1 MSTEI
6 GVVEDKVSATVVKRP
21 AGAEG
26 MRAGGVFTVVC
37 HDAHGNFKWEDT
49 FHNLVTNQGAAYM
62 NQTFFTGSGYTA
74 SGNLF
79 IGLITGPGSGNTYAP
94 GDVIDS
100 HGGWTENTAYSG
112 SRKALVMGTAT
123 TADPSIINN
132 SLSTAVFTMT
142 SNAQVIAGAF
152 VTTVNT
158 GGTSPSDKLFSEG
171 NFTGGDKTV
180 DSGDTLTVTYEFSLN
195 PA

>member
-37 HDAHGNFKWEDT
+37 HDAQGNFKWEDT

-62 NQTFFTGSGYTA
+62 NQIFFTGSGYTA

-79 IGLITGPGSGNTYAP
+79 IGLINGPGSGNTYAA

-100 HGGWTENTAYSG
+100 HAGWTENTAYSP

-123 TADPSIINN
+123 TADPSVINN
-132 SLSTAVFTMT
+132 SSSTAVFTMT

-158 GGTSPSDKLFSEG
+158 GGTSPADKLFSEG

>member
-1 MSTEI
+1 MSTET
-6 GVVEDKVSATVVKRP
+6 GVVKDVVSASVVKRP
-21 AGAEG
+21 SESEG
-26 MRAGGVFTVVC
+26 MKAGGVFTVVC
-37 HDAHGNFKWEDT
+37 HDAQGNFKWEDT

-79 IGLITGPGSGNTYAP
+79 VGLITGPGSGNTYAA
-94 GDVIDS
+94 GDVINS
-100 HGGWTENTAYSG
+100 HAGWTENTAYSG

-123 TADPSIINN
+123 TADPSVINN
-132 SLSTAVFTMT
+132 SSSTAVFTMT

-158 GGTSPSDKLFSEG
+158 GGTSPSNKLFSEG
-171 NFTGGDKTV
+171 NFTGGDKIV

>member
-26 MRAGGVFTVVC
+26 MKAGGVFTVVC
-37 HDAHGNFKWEDT
+37 HDAQGNFKWEDT

-62 NQTFFTGSGYTA
+62 NQTFFTGSSYTA

-79 IGLITGPGSGNTYAP
+79 IGLITGPGSGNTYAA
-94 GDVIDS
+94 GDVINS
-100 HGGWTENTAYSG
+100 HAGWTENTAYSG

-123 TADPSIINN
+123 TADPSVINN
-132 SLSTAVFTMT
+132 SSSTAVFTMT
-142 SNAQVIAGAF
+142 STAQVIAGAF

-158 GGTSPSDKLFSEG
+158 GGTSPGAKLFSEG